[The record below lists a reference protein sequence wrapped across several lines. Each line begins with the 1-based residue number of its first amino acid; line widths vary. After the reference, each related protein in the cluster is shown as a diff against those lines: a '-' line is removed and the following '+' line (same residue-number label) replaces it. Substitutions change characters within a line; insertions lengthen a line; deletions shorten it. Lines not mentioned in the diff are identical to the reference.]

1 MGEAAGRRAG
11 ALAVSPARAQGRLAA
26 GATTG
31 RGLGSGLASRRGP
44 GTGRRARLK
53 AAAWS
58 RALQRWR
65 RGCRRHGA
73 ERRKGNDPKKRENR
87 SNAPFRVPWDAPEA
101 VTGRLHTEGPGL
113 TCRDSGHPASLS
125 RAERGGPGPR
135 GPAGPG
141 QWPPTAACP
150 SGAGGAVEGGG
161 SELFLPPRATGIA
174 ARPLPAR
181 LWQAQS
187 DPMSQVVRDS
197 RPGRS

>member
-1 MGEAAGRRAG
+1 MRRRAG
-11 ALAVSPARAQGRLAA
+11 ALAVSPTRAQGRLAA

-44 GTGRRARLK
+44 GTGWCARLK

-141 QWPPTAACP
+141 QWPATAACR
-150 SGAGGAVEGGG
+150 SGAGGVEGGG

-197 RPGRS
+197 RPG